1 MATASP
7 RVIAEGLGFTEGPVW
22 TTDGRLL
29 VTSISHG
36 LIYEVGADET
46 RVLAETQGGPNGMT
60 EGKDAALYVTQNSGL
75 YAMKERSAKP
85 ASPGIQVI
93 EGNAVRYLAE
103 GLDAPNDLCFG
114 PDGRLYF
121 TDPRG
126 SVEVA
131 SRQPGRVFAMALD
144 GAPQLLAEGPA
155 YANGIA
161 FGPDASQLYVAETLG
176 QRVLVYPVSGD
187 GLGEPREFCR
197 IDPGFPD
204 GMCFDAEGRLYVAA
218 TMAEEV
224 QVFDAQG
231 RCVDRLPC
239 GEGSMPTNCCF
250 GGPEGRTLFVT
261 DSRGERV
268 LAFELE
274 AAGLPLFPF
283 R

>member
-1 MATASP
+1 MASP
-7 RVIAEGLGFTEGPVW
+7 RILAEELGFTEGPVW
-22 TTDGRLL
+22 TADARLL

-36 LIYEVGADET
+36 AIYEVGVNAP
-46 RVLAETQGGPNGMT
+46 RVLAKTQGGPNGMT
-60 EGKDAALYVTQNSGL
+60 EGKEGALYVAQNGGV
-75 YAMKERSAKP
+75 YAMKERSPNP
-85 ASPGIQVI
+85 AQPGIQVI
-93 EGNAVRYLAE
+93 EGNTVRYLAE
-103 GLDAPNDLCFG
+103 GLDAPNDCCFG

-131 SRQPGRVFAMALD
+131 GRQPGRVYAMD
-144 GAPQLLAEGPA
+144 VGGAPELLAEGPA

-176 QRVLVYPVSGD
+176 QRVLVYPCTGD
-187 GLGEPREFCR
+187 QLGEPREFCH

-204 GMCFDAEGRLYVAA
+204 GMCFDDEGRLYVAA
-218 TMAEEV
+218 TMAEQV
-224 QVFDAQG
+224 QVFDIQG
-231 RCVDRLPC
+231 RCIDRLPC
-239 GEGSMPTNCCF
+239 GDSSMPTNCCF
-250 GGPEGRTLFVT
+250 GGPEARTLFVT

-268 LAFELE
+268 LAFDLE